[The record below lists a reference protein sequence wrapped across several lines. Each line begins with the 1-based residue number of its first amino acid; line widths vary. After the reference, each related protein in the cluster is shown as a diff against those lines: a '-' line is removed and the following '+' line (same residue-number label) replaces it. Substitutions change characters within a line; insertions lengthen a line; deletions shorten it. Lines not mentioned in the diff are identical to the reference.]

1 MCQRDD
7 TEDRIAI
14 GGMLKRFTIQLR
26 HLADLDMKEWDLT
39 WSQGHVL
46 HHLIRHNGEMT
57 QKELERE
64 MDISHPTMVGLIQ
77 RMESKGFLKTRT
89 CDEDHRKK
97 IVTVTDKALSHQKTM
112 LEHMREKELVMTKD
126 LTQDDVNQL
135 IQILEKVYHNLT
147 EYREERDKW

>member
-1 MCQRDD
+1 MCHRDE
-7 TEDRIAI
+7 TEERIAI
-14 GGMLKRFTIQLR
+14 GGMLKRITIQLR

-46 HHLIRHNGEMT
+46 HYLVQNNGEMT

-77 RMESKGFLKTRT
+77 RMEGKGFLMTRI

-97 IVTVTDKALSHQKTM
+97 IVTITDKAMSHRNSM
-112 LEHMREKELVMTKD
+112 LEHMQEKERIMTKD
-126 LTQDDVNQL
+126 LTDQDVDSL
-135 IQILEKVYHNLT
+135 IRILGKVYQNLT
-147 EYREERDKW
+147 EYREERDK